1 MRGMLGPTRALDRV
15 GIVMLSATGDVV
27 WTLPVVNAIKRAH
40 PNAHVTWTLHPGPA
54 TLVDGHPSVD
64 EIVRFDRSRGWR
76 GFRDVRRELASRPFD
91 VVLDLQTYFKAGLVT
106 AFARAPV
113 KLGFDRARA
122 RDLNWLF
129 TTHRLQPMPVRHMQD
144 QFLEFPRALG
154 IDPEPVT
161 WELGPWPEEREWQ
174 REFHASFDRPVAALV
189 IATTKPEKDWPAERW
204 AEIADILVGR
214 YGLQPVLVGGRSER
228 ELRAEAVIRARAR
241 HAPVSALG
249 SGLRRLVSILDGAA
263 VVISPD
269 TGPMHIAAALGR
281 PVIALMGFT
290 NPKRTGP
297 WRCCADLL
305 VDAFANPGERYDASA
320 PHRPGR
326 MQLITVADVVARLEV
341 WRERYAGVVRRPNS

>member
-1 MRGMLGPTRALDRV
+1 MPALETRLDRV

-54 TLVDGHPSVD
+54 TLVDGHPAVD
-64 EIVRFDRSRGWR
+64 DIVRFDRARGWR
-76 GFRDVRRELASRPFD
+76 GFLDVRRQLATRPFD

-106 AFARAPV
+106 AFTRSPV

-129 TTHRLQPMPVRHMQD
+129 TTHRLTPMPVRHMQD

-154 IDPEPVT
+154 IEPEPVT
-161 WELGPWPEEREWQ
+161 WNLGPWPSERAWQ
-174 REFHASFDRPVAALV
+174 REFFATLARPAAALV
-189 IATTKPEKDWPAERW
+189 VATTKPEKDWPAERW
-204 AEIADILVGR
+204 AEIVDVLVEQ
-214 YGLQPVLVGGRSER
+214 YGLQPVLVGGRSGR
-228 ELRAEAVIRARAR
+228 ELHAEAVIRARAR
-241 HAPVSALG
+241 NAPVSALG

-263 VVISPD
+263 LVISPD

-281 PVIALMGFT
+281 PLIALMGFT

-297 WRCCADLL
+297 WRCCEDLL
-305 VDAFANPGERYDASA
+305 VDAFGDPGESYDAA
-320 PHRPGR
+320 ALHRPGR
-326 MQLITVADVVARLEV
+326 MQRISVADVAGKLEIWRARYSDAV
-341 WRERYAGVVRRPNS
+341 MRPNS